1 MAEGCRG
8 WVCKFRAKEIG
19 GLKHFFY
26 PIRIKVLFLEENEVT
41 PGPVSV
47 AELATEEPKED
58 MEIPESHMG
67 LYMILG
73 LVGLGLMICV
83 IIGLKKLCKFCKF
96 LRSL

>member
-58 MEIPESHMG
+58 MEIPESHIG

-83 IIGLKKLCKFCKF
+83 GIGLKKLYNFCKF

>member
-1 MAEGCRG
+1 MAESCRG

-19 GLKHFFY
+19 GLKHCFY
-26 PIRIKVLFLEENEVT
+26 PIKIWFLEENEVT

>member
-19 GLKHFFY
+19 GLKYFF
-26 PIRIKVLFLEENEVT
+26 IQLKIWFLEENEVT

-73 LVGLGLMICV
+73 LVGLGLIICV
-83 IIGLKKLCKFCKF
+83 GIGLKKLCKFCKF